1 MSQDGGKGRV
11 IVRAQVT
18 GGAASG
24 GPPIGPAVG
33 PTGINIKD
41 VVDAVNEKTAV
52 FKGLTVPVRIEC
64 DPETK
69 QFEIF
74 VETPSTAS
82 LLLKELGVEKGSI
95 NSSEQKSGDLTL
107 EQVITVANAKKDIF
121 LARTFKNAVKTVIGT
136 ALSIGAT
143 VEGSDPKEIQKRIDA
158 GEYDDKI
165 QEEI

>member
-1 MSQDGGKGRV
+1 MSAKGKV
-11 IVRAQVT
+11 TVKALVT
-18 GGAASG
+18 GGSASG

-41 VVDAVNEKTAV
+41 VVDVINEKTMV

-74 VETPSTAS
+74 IETPSTAS
-82 LLLKELGVEKGSI
+82 LILKETGVEKGS
-95 NSSEQKSGDLTL
+95 SDVSEEKVGNLTL
-107 EQVITVANAKKDIF
+107 DQIITIVEAKKDTF
-121 LARTFKNAVKTVIGT
+121 LDKNFKFAVKTILGT
-136 ALSIGAT
+136 ALSVGVT
-143 VEGSDPKEIQKRIDA
+143 VEGEDPREIQKRIDN

-165 QEEI
+165 KGDM

>member
-1 MSQDGGKGRV
+1 MSEKGKI
-11 IVRAQVT
+11 IVKALVT
-18 GGAASG
+18 GGSASG

-41 VVDAVNEKTAV
+41 VVDEINKQTTV

-74 VETPSTAS
+74 IETPSTAS
-82 LLLKELGVEKGSI
+82 LLLKEVGVEKGS
-95 NSSEQKSGDLTL
+95 STCSEEKIGNLTL
-107 EQVITVANAKKDIF
+107 DQVQKVVDAKRDKFFDKTYKAA
-121 LARTFKNAVKTVIGT
+121 LKTVLGT
-136 ALSIGAT
+136 ALSVGLT
-143 VEGSDPKEIQKRIDA
+143 VEGEDPRIIQGRINN

-165 QEEI
+165 RGE

>member
-1 MSQDGGKGRV
+1 MSREKEKTL
-11 IVRAQVT
+11 ITVRALIT
-18 GGAASG
+18 GGSASG

-41 VVDAVNEKTAV
+41 VVDAVNEKTML

-82 LLLKELGVEKGSI
+82 LLLKELGIEKGSI

-107 EQVITVANAKKDIF
+107 EQVIAVTNAKKDIF
-121 LARTFKNAVKTVIGT
+121 LAKSFKNAVKTVIGT

-165 QEEI
+165 QEEM